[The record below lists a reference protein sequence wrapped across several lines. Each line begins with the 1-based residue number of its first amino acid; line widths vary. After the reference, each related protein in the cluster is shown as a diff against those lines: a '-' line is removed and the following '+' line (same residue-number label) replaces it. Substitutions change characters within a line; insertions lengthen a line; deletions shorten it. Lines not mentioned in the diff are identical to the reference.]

1 MYQEMAGSIELNDGR
16 EEENPLQSQT
26 TRHRCSACYK
36 QYKKKEHLVK
46 HMEVSYHSPHQPR
59 CGACHK
65 CCKSFESLREHITG
79 PLAKADCAKIFSA
92 QGCEL
97 CMNIFDTSA
106 ALNSHKE
113 LCCLRPAPSID
124 LVEIPSIELD
134 SYEVETSSL
143 GEGWHCSRL
152 PEAVA
157 LDCEMVGGGS
167 DGTLDLCARV
177 CLIDENEN
185 VVFHT
190 YVVPE
195 LSVTDYRYEIT
206 GIKEEHLRD
215 AMPLKEVK
223 EIIEKILYNGESRW
237 RSRLVGGK
245 AKLLVGHEIEH
256 DLKCLRMEYPDH
268 LFRDTAHYSPL
279 MKTNLCSHSLK
290 YLTKTY
296 LGYEIQSGTHDPY
309 EDCVAT
315 MRLYKRIRSQDHPTT
330 EDSTPSKYS
339 SRPSGFDIR
348 SSWELQRMSPD
359 ALFEISR
366 SNYACWCLDL
376 KAKVQSSKGE
386 AWP

>member
-1 MYQEMAGSIELNDGR
+1 MRVSQLKRQEMARSIELTDGR

-26 TRHRCSACYK
+26 TRHRCSACFK
-36 QYKKKEHLVK
+36 HYKKKEHLVK
-46 HMEVSYHSPHQPR
+46 HMELSYHSPHQPR
-59 CGACHK
+59 CGVCHK
-65 CCKSFESLREHITG
+65 YCKSFESLREHITG

-113 LCCLRPAPSID
+113 LCCLCPAPSID
-124 LVEIPSIELD
+124 LVEIPSVELD

-143 GEGWHCSRL
+143 AEGWHSSRL

-195 LSVTDYRYEIT
+195 LPVTDYRYEIT
-206 GIKEEHLRD
+206 GIKEENLRD

-223 EIIEKILYNGESRW
+223 EIIQKILYNGESLW

-256 DLKCLRMEYPDH
+256 DLKCLRMEYPEH
-268 LFRDTAHYSPL
+268 LFR
-279 MKTNLCSHSLK
+279 
-290 YLTKTY
+290 
-296 LGYEIQSGTHDPY
+296 YEIQSGVHDPY

-315 MRLYKRIRSQDHPTT
+315 MRLYKRMRAEDHPTT
-330 EDSTPSKYS
+330 EDSTPLKYS

-348 SSWELQRMSPD
+348 SSWELQNMSPD

-366 SNYACWCLDL
+366 SNYVCWCLDL
-376 KAKVQSSKGE
+376 KAKVQD
-386 AWP
+386 